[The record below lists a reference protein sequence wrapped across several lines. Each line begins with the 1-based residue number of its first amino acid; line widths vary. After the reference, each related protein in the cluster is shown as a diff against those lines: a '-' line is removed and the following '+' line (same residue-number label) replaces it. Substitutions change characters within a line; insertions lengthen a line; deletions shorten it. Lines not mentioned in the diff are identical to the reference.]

1 MCIIEI
7 LNSGEDPLFFYCF
20 KRFFMLNCFRVMTMG
35 LDKIKFKN
43 GKLKVM
49 QISDLQDTKNTSVDT
64 LRFVDDAIKKVNPDF
79 IIITG
84 DQLDVVGLWGKG
96 EKAEKNVAVA
106 IRRLFSVIEKHNIPY
121 VLTFGNHDRETG
133 VPNEVQAEIYATL
146 ENCICFD
153 NINDGRPDVGT
164 FNVPVKSSDGK
175 RVALNFFVMDTH
187 SKTKGVGFEGVND
200 TQLDWYRSV
209 SEKLKSENGGQLV
222 PSMVFQHIPVSN
234 IMELFEDVPKGTK
247 GAQCDFVK
255 GDKKYWVLDEDKL
268 FHNYTYGETPSMTL
282 GTNQFDAMKAQG
294 DVFAMYFGH
303 DHYNSFAGTVDGI
316 DLGYCPGMGYNS
328 YGTKHRAFRVF
339 EFDETDVRNYKT
351 YSLNSK
357 ECGSKTNAAPF
368 KNAFSYWSPCNP
380 SAAGPFAAKILSVA
394 VPSVAA
400 ISLARKYVSK
410 PFVDGLLIAAGV
422 ATAVYI
428 PTGIIANKIMRKKII
443 KK

>member
-1 MCIIEI
+1 MS
-7 LNSGEDPLFFYCF
+7 LN
-20 KRFFMLNCFRVMTMG
+20 
-35 LDKIKFKN
+35 KIKFKN

-64 LRFVDDAIKKVNPDF
+64 LNFVDDAIAKVKPDF

-96 EKAEKNVAVA
+96 EKAKKNVEIA

-133 VPNEVQAEIYATL
+133 VSNEEQAEVYKTL
-146 ENCICFD
+146 KNCICFD

-164 FNVPVKSSDGK
+164 LNVPVKSSDGK

-187 SKTKGVGFEGVND
+187 SKTKGVGLEGVND
-200 TQLDWYRSV
+200 KQLDWYRSV
-209 SEKLKSENGGQLV
+209 GEKLKAENGGQFV

-234 IMELFEDVPKGTK
+234 IMGLFKEVPKGTK

-255 GDKKYWVLDEDKL
+255 DNKKYWILDEEKI

-282 GTNQFDAMKAQG
+282 GTKQFDAIKAQG

-303 DHYNSFAGTVDGI
+303 DHYNSFAGKVDGI

-339 EFDETDVRNYKT
+339 EFDENDVKNYKT

-357 ECGSKTNAAPF
+357 DCKTRTNAAPF

-380 SAAGPFAAKILSVA
+380 SAAGPFAAKILSVL
-394 VPSVAA
+394 VPVVVAL
-400 ISLARKYVSK
+400 ILLYKFVSA
-410 PFVDGLLIAAGV
+410 PFVTGLLIALAV
-422 ATAVYI
+422 ATVVYI
-428 PTGIIANKIMRKKII
+428 PAGLIYNKVLRNKIIRNNEV
-443 KK
+443 

>member
-1 MCIIEI
+1 MS
-7 LNSGEDPLFFYCF
+7 LKN
-20 KRFFMLNCFRVMTMG
+20 
-35 LDKIKFKN
+35 KIRFKN

-64 LRFVDDAIKKVNPDF
+64 LNFVDDAIAKVKPDF

-96 EKAEKNVAVA
+96 EKAEKNVETA
-106 IRRLFSVIEKHNIPY
+106 IRRLFSAIEKHNIPY

-133 VPNEVQAEIYATL
+133 VPNEKQAEIYATL
-146 ENCICFD
+146 KNCICFD
-153 NINDGRPDVGT
+153 DINDGRPDVGT
-164 FNVPVKSSDGK
+164 FNVPVLSTDGK
-175 RVALNFFVMDTH
+175 SVSLNFFVMDTH

-200 TQLDWYRSV
+200 AQLDWYRKTG
-209 SEKLKSENGGQLV
+209 EELRSENGGETV

-234 IMELFEDVPKGTK
+234 IMELFKEVPKGTK

-255 GDKKYWVLDEDKL
+255 DNKKYWVLDEEKL

-282 GTNQFDAMKAQG
+282 GTKQFDEMKAQG

-303 DHYNSFAGTVDGI
+303 DHYNSFAGKVDGI

-339 EFDETDVRNYKT
+339 EFDENDVKNYKT

-380 SAAGPFAAKILSVA
+380 SAAGPFAAKILSVLIPN
-394 VPSVAA
+394 VVA
-400 ISLARKYVSK
+400 LVLVYKFVSAD
-410 PFVDGLLIAAGV
+410 FVKGFLFGLVDFGLLYGV
-422 ATAVYI
+422 ISFV
-428 PTGIIANKIMRKKII
+428 ANKIMRNILTKK
-443 KK
+443 

>member
-1 MCIIEI
+1 MS
-7 LNSGEDPLFFYCF
+7 LN
-20 KRFFMLNCFRVMTMG
+20 
-35 LDKIKFKN
+35 KIKFKN

-64 LRFVDDAIKKVNPDF
+64 LNFVDDAIAKVKPDF

-96 EKAEKNVAVA
+96 EKAKKNVEIA

-133 VPNEVQAEIYATL
+133 VSNEEQAEVYKTL
-146 ENCICFD
+146 KNCICFD

-187 SKTKGVGFEGVND
+187 SKTKGVGLEGVND
-200 TQLDWYRSV
+200 KQLDWYRSV
-209 SEKLKSENGGQLV
+209 GEKLKAENGGQFV

-234 IMELFEDVPKGTK
+234 IMGLFKEVPKGTK

-255 GDKKYWVLDEDKL
+255 DNKKYWVLDEEKI
-268 FHNYTYGETPSMTL
+268 FHNYTYGETPSMML
-282 GTNQFDAMKAQG
+282 GTKQFDAIKAQG

-303 DHYNSFAGTVDGI
+303 DHYNSFAGKVDGI

-339 EFDETDVRNYKT
+339 EFDENDVKNYKT

-357 ECGSKTNAAPF
+357 DCKTKTNAAPF

-380 SAAGPFAAKILSVA
+380 SAAGPFAAKILSVL
-394 VPSVAA
+394 VPVVVAL
-400 ISLARKYVSK
+400 ILLYKFVSA
-410 PFVDGLLIAAGV
+410 PFVTGLLIALAV
-422 ATAVYI
+422 ATVVYI
-428 PTGIIANKIMRKKII
+428 PAGLIYNKVLRNKIIRNNEV
-443 KK
+443 

>member
-1 MCIIEI
+1 M
-7 LNSGEDPLFFYCF
+7 S
-20 KRFFMLNCFRVMTMG
+20 

-282 GTNQFDAMKAQG
+282 GTKQFDAMKAQG

>member
-1 MCIIEI
+1 MS
-7 LNSGEDPLFFYCF
+7 LN
-20 KRFFMLNCFRVMTMG
+20 
-35 LDKIKFKN
+35 KIKFKN

-64 LRFVDDAIKKVNPDF
+64 LNFVDDAIAKVKPDF

-96 EKAEKNVAVA
+96 EKAKKNVEIA

-133 VPNEVQAEIYATL
+133 VSNEEQAEVYKTL
-146 ENCICFD
+146 KNCICFD

-164 FNVPVKSSDGK
+164 FNVPVNSSDGK

-187 SKTKGVGFEGVND
+187 SKTKGVGLEGVND
-200 TQLDWYRSV
+200 KQLDWYRSV
-209 SEKLKSENGGQLV
+209 GEKLKAENGGEFV

-234 IMELFEDVPKGTK
+234 IMGLFKEVPKGTK

-255 GDKKYWVLDEDKL
+255 DNKKYWVLDEEKI

-282 GTNQFDAMKAQG
+282 GTKQFDAIKAQG

-303 DHYNSFAGTVDGI
+303 DHYNSFAGKVDGI

-339 EFDETDVRNYKT
+339 EFDENDVKNYKT

-357 ECGSKTNAAPF
+357 DCKTKTNAAPF

-380 SAAGPFAAKILSVA
+380 SAAGPFAAKILSVL
-394 VPSVAA
+394 VPVVVAL
-400 ISLARKYVSK
+400 ILLYKFVSA
-410 PFVDGLLIAAGV
+410 PFVTGLLIALAV
-422 ATAVYI
+422 ATVVYI
-428 PTGIIANKIMRKKII
+428 PAGLIYNKVLRNKIIRNNEV
-443 KK
+443 

>member
-1 MCIIEI
+1 MS
-7 LNSGEDPLFFYCF
+7 LKN
-20 KRFFMLNCFRVMTMG
+20 
-35 LDKIKFKN
+35 KIRFKN

-64 LRFVDDAIKKVNPDF
+64 LRFVDNAIEKVKPDF
-79 IIITG
+79 IILTG

-96 EKAEKNVAVA
+96 ENAEKNVATA

-133 VPNEVQAEIYATL
+133 VSNEFQAKVYASL

-153 NINDGRPDVGT
+153 DINDGRPDVGT
-164 FNVPVKSSDGK
+164 FNVPVKSSDGE

-200 TQLDWYRSV
+200 EQLDWYKKTG
-209 SEKLKSENGGQLV
+209 EELKNENDGETV

-234 IMELFEDVPKGTK
+234 IMELFEEVPKGTK
-247 GAQCDFVK
+247 SAECDFVK
-255 GDKKYWVLDEDKL
+255 GNKKYWILDEDKL

-282 GTNQFDAMKAQG
+282 GTKQFDAMKAQG

-303 DHYNSFAGTVDGI
+303 DHYNSFAGKVDGI

-328 YGTKHRAFRVF
+328 YGSKYRAFRVF
-339 EFDETDVRNYKT
+339 EFDENDVKNYRT
-351 YSLNSK
+351 YSLNYK
-357 ECGSKTNAAPF
+357 DCCDKMYTAPL
-368 KNAFSYWSPCNP
+368 KNSLTYWSPCNP
-380 SAAGPFAAKILSVA
+380 SAAGPFAAKILGVA
-394 VPSVAA
+394 VPSIAA
-400 ISLARKYVSK
+400 LSLTRKYVSK
-410 PFVDGLLIAAGV
+410 SLVDGLLVATGIAA
-422 ATAVYI
+422 AVYA
-428 PTGIIANKIMRKKII
+428 PTGMICNKIMRNKII

>member
-1 MCIIEI
+1 MS
-7 LNSGEDPLFFYCF
+7 L
-20 KRFFMLNCFRVMTMG
+20 K
-35 LDKIKFKN
+35 DKIRFKD

-64 LRFVDDAIKKVNPDF
+64 LRFVDDAIAEVKPDL

-106 IRRLFSVIEKHNIPY
+106 IRRLFSAIEKHNVPY

-133 VPNEVQAEIYATL
+133 VSNEFQAKVYASL

-153 NINDGRPDVGT
+153 DVNDGRPDVGT
-164 FNVPVKSSDGK
+164 FNVPVKSTDGK
-175 RVALNFFVMDTH
+175 SIPLNFFVMDTH

-200 TQLDWYRSV
+200 AQLDWYRKTG
-209 SEKLKSENGGQLV
+209 EELKAENGGEIV

-234 IMELFEDVPKGTK
+234 IMELFEEVPKGTK
-247 GAQCDFVK
+247 GSECDFVK
-255 GDKKYWVLDEDKL
+255 DNKRYWILDEDKL

-282 GTNQFDAMKAQG
+282 GTKQFDAMKAQG

-303 DHYNSFAGTVDGI
+303 DHYNSFAGKVDGI

-328 YGTKHRAFRVF
+328 YGTKYRAFRVF
-339 EFDETDVRNYKT
+339 EFDENNVKNYKT
-351 YSLNSK
+351 YSLNYKDCCSK
-357 ECGSKTNAAPF
+357 MYTAPL
-368 KNAFSYWSPCNP
+368 KNSLTYWSPCNP

-394 VPSVAA
+394 VPSIAA
-400 ISLARKYVSK
+400 LSLTRKYVSK
-410 PFVDGLLIAAGV
+410 PLVDGLLIATGV
-422 ATAVYI
+422 AAAVYA
-428 PTGIIANKIMRKKII
+428 PTGIIVNKIIRNKKI
-443 KK
+443 KNK

>member
-1 MCIIEI
+1 MS
-7 LNSGEDPLFFYCF
+7 LKN
-20 KRFFMLNCFRVMTMG
+20 
-35 LDKIKFKN
+35 KIKFKN

-64 LRFVDDAIKKVNPDF
+64 LNFVDDAIAKVKPDF

-96 EKAEKNVAVA
+96 EKAEKNVEIA
-106 IRRLFSVIEKHNIPY
+106 IRRLFSAIEKHNIPY

-133 VPNEVQAEIYATL
+133 VSNEKQAEIYATL
-146 ENCICFD
+146 KNCICFD

-164 FNVPVKSSDGK
+164 FNVPVLSSDGT
-175 RVALNFFVMDTH
+175 RLPLNFFVMDTH

-200 TQLDWYRSV
+200 AQLDWYRKTG
-209 SEKLKSENGGQLV
+209 EELKAENGGETV

-234 IMELFEDVPKGTK
+234 IMGLFKEVPKGTK
-247 GAQCDFVK
+247 GAECDFVK
-255 GDKKYWVLDEDKL
+255 GNKKYWVLDEEKL

-282 GTNQFDAMKAQG
+282 GTKQFDAMKAQG

-303 DHYNSFAGTVDGI
+303 DHYNSFAGKVDGI

-339 EFDETDVRNYKT
+339 EFDENDVKNYKT

-380 SAAGPFAAKILSVA
+380 SAAGPFAAKILSVLIPT
-394 VPSVAA
+394 VVA
-400 ISLARKYVSK
+400 LVLVYKFVSAD
-410 PFVDGLLIAAGV
+410 FVKGFLFGLVDFGLLYGV
-422 ATAVYI
+422 ISFV
-428 PTGIIANKIMRKKII
+428 ANRIMRNILTKK
-443 KK
+443 

>member
-1 MCIIEI
+1 MS
-7 LNSGEDPLFFYCF
+7 LKN
-20 KRFFMLNCFRVMTMG
+20 
-35 LDKIKFKN
+35 KIRFKN

-64 LRFVDDAIKKVNPDF
+64 LNFVDDAIAKVKPDF

-96 EKAEKNVAVA
+96 EKAEKNVETA
-106 IRRLFSVIEKHNIPY
+106 IRRLFSAIEKHSIPY

-133 VPNEVQAEIYATL
+133 VPNEKQSEIYATL
-146 ENCICFD
+146 KNCICFD
-153 NINDGRPDVGT
+153 DINDGRPDVGT
-164 FNVPVKSSDGK
+164 FNVPVLSTDGK
-175 RVALNFFVMDTH
+175 SVSLNFFVMDTH

-200 TQLDWYRSV
+200 AQLDWYRKTG
-209 SEKLKSENGGQLV
+209 EELRSENGGETV

-234 IMELFEDVPKGTK
+234 IMELFKEVPKGTK

-255 GDKKYWVLDEDKL
+255 DNKKYWVLDEEKL

-282 GTNQFDAMKAQG
+282 GTKQFDEMKAQG

-303 DHYNSFAGTVDGI
+303 DHYNSFAGKVDGI

-339 EFDETDVRNYKT
+339 EFDENDVKNYKT

-380 SAAGPFAAKILSVA
+380 SAAGPFAAKILSVLIPT
-394 VPSVAA
+394 VVA
-400 ISLARKYVSK
+400 LVLVYKFVSAD
-410 PFVDGLLIAAGV
+410 FVRGFLFGLVDFGLLYGV
-422 ATAVYI
+422 ISFV
-428 PTGIIANKIMRKKII
+428 ANKIIRNILTKK
-443 KK
+443 

>member
-1 MCIIEI
+1 
-7 LNSGEDPLFFYCF
+7 
-20 KRFFMLNCFRVMTMG
+20 MG
-35 LDKIKFKN
+35 LKDKIRFKN

-64 LRFVDDAIKKVNPDF
+64 LRFVDDAIAKVRPDF

-96 EKAEKNVAVA
+96 EKAEKNVETA
-106 IRRLFSVIEKHNIPY
+106 IRRLFSAIEKHNIPY

-133 VPNEVQAEIYATL
+133 VSNEFQAKVYATL
-146 ENCICFD
+146 KNCICFD
-153 NINDGRPDVGT
+153 DTDDGRPDVGT
-164 FNVPVKSSDGK
+164 FNVPVRSSDGK
-175 RVALNFFVMDTH
+175 SIPLNFFVMDTH

-200 TQLDWYRSV
+200 SQLDWYRKKG
-209 SEKLKSENGGQLV
+209 EELKNENGGVTV

-234 IMELFEDVPKGTK
+234 IMELFKEVPKGTK
-247 GAQCDFVK
+247 DAECDFVK
-255 GDKKYWVLDEDKL
+255 GDSRYWILNEEKL

-282 GTNQFDAMKAQG
+282 GTKQFDAMKAQG

-303 DHYNSFAGTVDGI
+303 DHYNSFAGKVDGI

-339 EFDETDVRNYKT
+339 EFDENDVKNYKT
-351 YSLNSK
+351 YSLNYK
-357 ECGSKTNAAPF
+357 DCCGKMYTSPL
-368 KNAFSYWSPCNP
+368 KNSLTYWSPCNP

-400 ISLARKYVSK
+400 LAITRKYISK
-410 PFVDGLLIAAGV
+410 PLVDGLLIATGV
-422 ATAVYI
+422 AAAIYA
-428 PTGIIANKIMRKKII
+428 PTGLIYNKVLRNKLTKD
-443 KK
+443 K

>member
-1 MCIIEI
+1 MS
-7 LNSGEDPLFFYCF
+7 LKN
-20 KRFFMLNCFRVMTMG
+20 
-35 LDKIKFKN
+35 KIRFKN

-64 LRFVDDAIKKVNPDF
+64 LNFIDDAIAKVKPDF

-96 EKAEKNVAVA
+96 EKAEKNVETA
-106 IRRLFSVIEKHNIPY
+106 IRRLFSAIEKHNIPY

-133 VPNEVQAEIYATL
+133 VSNEKQAEIYATL
-146 ENCICFD
+146 KNCICFD
-153 NINDGRPDVGT
+153 DINDDRPDVGT
-164 FNVPVKSSDGK
+164 FNVPVLSSDGK
-175 RVALNFFVMDTH
+175 RLPLNFFVMDTH

-200 TQLDWYRSV
+200 AQLDWYRKTG
-209 SEKLKSENGGQLV
+209 EELKAENGGETV

-234 IMELFEDVPKGTK
+234 IMGLFKEVPKGTK
-247 GAQCDFVK
+247 GAECDFVK
-255 GDKKYWVLDEDKL
+255 GNKKYWVLDEEKL

-282 GTNQFDAMKAQG
+282 GTKQFDAMKAQG

-303 DHYNSFAGTVDGI
+303 DHYNSFAGKVDGI

-339 EFDETDVRNYKT
+339 EFDENDVKNYKT

-380 SAAGPFAAKILSVA
+380 SAAGPFAAKILSVLIPLII
-394 VPSVAA
+394 VLV
-400 ISLARKYVSK
+400 LMYKFVSA
-410 PFVDGLLIAAGV
+410 PFVTGLLAGV
-422 ATAVYI
+422 ATATAIYI
-428 PTGIIANKIMRKKII
+428 PTGLIYNKVLRDKFTKK
-443 KK
+443 

>member
-1 MCIIEI
+1 MS
-7 LNSGEDPLFFYCF
+7 LKN
-20 KRFFMLNCFRVMTMG
+20 
-35 LDKIKFKN
+35 KIRFKN

-64 LRFVDDAIKKVNPDF
+64 LNFIDDAIAKVKPDF

-96 EKAEKNVAVA
+96 EKAEKNVETA
-106 IRRLFSVIEKHNIPY
+106 IRRLFSAIEKHNIPY

-133 VPNEVQAEIYATL
+133 VSNEKQAEIYATL
-146 ENCICFD
+146 KNCICFD
-153 NINDGRPDVGT
+153 DINDDRPDVGT
-164 FNVPVKSSDGK
+164 FNVPVLSSDGK
-175 RVALNFFVMDTH
+175 RLPLNFFVMDTH

-200 TQLDWYRSV
+200 AQLDWYRKTG
-209 SEKLKSENGGQLV
+209 EELKAENGGETV

-234 IMELFEDVPKGTK
+234 IMGLFKEVPKGTK
-247 GAQCDFVK
+247 GAECDFVK
-255 GDKKYWVLDEDKL
+255 GNKKYWVLDEEKL

-282 GTNQFDAMKAQG
+282 GTKQFDAMKAQG

-303 DHYNSFAGTVDGI
+303 DHYNSFAGKVDGI

-328 YGTKHRAFRVF
+328 YGSKHRAFRVF
-339 EFDETDVRNYKT
+339 EFDENDVKNYKT

-380 SAAGPFAAKILSVA
+380 SAAGPFAAKILSVLIPT
-394 VPSVAA
+394 VVA
-400 ISLARKYVSK
+400 LVLVYKFVSAD
-410 PFVDGLLIAAGV
+410 FVKGFLFGLVDFGLLYGV
-422 ATAVYI
+422 ISFV
-428 PTGIIANKIMRKKII
+428 ANKIMRNILTKK
-443 KK
+443 